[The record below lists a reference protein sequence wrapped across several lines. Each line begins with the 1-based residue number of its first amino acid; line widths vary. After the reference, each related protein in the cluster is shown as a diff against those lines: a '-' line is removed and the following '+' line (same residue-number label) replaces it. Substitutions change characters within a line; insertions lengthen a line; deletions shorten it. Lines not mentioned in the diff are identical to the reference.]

1 MHSKI
6 PADLL
11 HLKKRFD
18 GWRANRKY
26 VREPM
31 PDELRQAA
39 LEMSRHYPHRLVRQV
54 LRLDLNRLKKQ
65 AAKRPAP
72 ATIRRKPEA
81 AFFQLP
87 TTLPLAELA
96 SSSSLPSAT
105 SVCRLQLERPDGSRL
120 TLTLPALDI
129 VSINRLCA
137 DFLRARNR

>member
-31 PDELRQAA
+31 PDELRLAA
-39 LEMSRHYPHRLVRQV
+39 LEMSRHYPHGLVRQV

-105 SVCRLQLERPDGSRL
+105 SVCRLQLERPGGSRL